1 MRVHLI
7 KYTLPHS
14 NALNDNER
22 SINTWLST
30 LFVFRRFSG
39 VQFYIFI
46 SCDSLMT
53 FVILLA
59 LHFLSFILAQQFSS
73 SCPNCYIILK
83 MTSSGLRTF
92 YTHYTAVSC
101 VLYLLQLA
109 ILLQKKVFSLFCHLI
124 KMKYRKKIFSAS
136 FYGALSVYHASLNC
150 ERRVWLGC
158 KLYKDADLLE
168 NNGII

>member
-1 MRVHLI
+1 MTENLNKRKMRVHLI

-109 ILLQKKVFSLFCHLI
+109 ILLQKKKF
-124 KMKYRKKIFSAS
+124 
-136 FYGALSVYHASLNC
+136 SVYSA
-150 ERRVWLGC
+150 
-158 KLYKDADLLE
+158 
-168 NNGII
+168 I